1 MGSLFSFLFCQ
12 GVRAPEHV
20 HKLLINTGE
29 EMPKYDYKCSI
40 CSTTIEFER
49 GMGEDREP
57 SCCSNIMTRIWNT
70 APGIMFNGS
79 GFYSTDNR
87 K

>member
-1 MGSLFSFLFCQ
+1 
-12 GVRAPEHV
+12 
-20 HKLLINTGE
+20 
-29 EMPKYDYKCSI
+29 MPKYDYKCDTCGS
-40 CSTTIEFER
+40 TIEFER

-57 SCCSNIMTRIWNT
+57 SCCFNIMTRIWSS
-70 APGIMFNGS
+70 APSVMFTGS

>member
-1 MGSLFSFLFCQ
+1 
-12 GVRAPEHV
+12 
-20 HKLLINTGE
+20 
-29 EMPKYDYKCSI
+29 MPRYDYRCNTCMSV
-40 CSTTIEFER
+40 IEFER

-57 SCCSNIMTRIWNT
+57 SCCSNIMTRIWSS
-70 APGIMFNGS
+70 APGVMFTGS